1 MHFAHY
7 HRGAGKITAKIIP
20 LKNSKTFFSQ
30 LISPFIS
37 PYRRFLNLPD
47 VRATLVVAFF
57 SRMPVGMMG
66 LSMVM
71 YLRES
76 LGSFKIAGSV
86 LGVYFFSMAVGAPVQ
101 GRIIDRIGPMLLLRV
116 TGCLEPVSFALFI
129 AGVWWQWPVPLLFLF
144 AVMMGIFSPPITVLT
159 RTLWRH
165 RFDTDQDRRMAFS
178 IDSVLMEMNF
188 TVGPALIGILLAVT
202 SPRVAILFA
211 WAMLLMSIVVFF
223 KSPALQYWK
232 QEDPGERHF
241 LGPLTDPKLLLLF
254 LVVFG
259 LTTACGLLEV
269 GYPAYATAIG
279 LPAFAGMLLALN
291 SFGSAIGGAIYGG
304 LHISKPVERQFAAL
318 LALFAVPLLLHGV
331 IDQNIAFAVI
341 AFCAGF
347 TISPAFAS
355 QALMVSRIAPAKY
368 ATEAFTWSSTFIVC
382 GLGAGMA
389 LGGTLSETVHVK
401 APFVAG
407 GLLMLSMAALALFL
421 HTKPSK
427 T

>member
-1 MHFAHY
+1 M
-7 HRGAGKITAKIIP
+7 
-20 LKNSKTFFSQ
+20 KNPANFFSA
-30 LISPFIS
+30 FFA

-76 LGSFKIAGSV
+76 LGSFKIAGAV
-86 LGVYFFSMAVGAPVQ
+86 LGVYFLSMAVGAPVQ
-101 GRIIDRIGPMLLLRV
+101 GRIIDRIGPVLPLRV
-116 TGCLEPVSFALFI
+116 TGCLEPISFALLI
-129 AGVWWQWPVPLLFLF
+129 AGVWWQWPVALLFLF

-165 RFDTDQDRRMAFS
+165 RFDSDQDRRMAFS
-178 IDSVLMEMNF
+178 VDSVLMEMNF
-188 TVGPALIGILLAVT
+188 TVGPALIGLLLAF
-202 SPRVAILFA
+202 SNPRTAILFA
-211 WAMLLMSIVVFF
+211 WAMMTMSIIVFF
-223 KSPALQYWK
+223 YSPALRYWK
-232 QEDPGERHF
+232 QEAPAARHF

-254 LVVFG
+254 FIVFG

-269 GYPAYATAIG
+269 GYPAYATATG
-279 LPAFAGMLLALN
+279 LPAFAGLLLALN
-291 SFGSAIGGAIYGG
+291 SFGSALGGAVYGG

-318 LALFAVPLLLHGV
+318 LALFGVPLLLHGL
-331 IDQNIAFAVI
+331 IDQHIAFAVI
-341 AFCAGF
+341 AFWAGF
-347 TISPAFAS
+347 TISPAFAA

-389 LGGTLSETVHVK
+389 LGGVLSETVHVK
-401 APFVAG
+401 SPFVAG
-407 GLLMLSMAALALFL
+407 GFIMLSMAALALFL
-421 HTKPSK
+421 HTRPGKQ
-427 T
+427 